1 VAQVTSTLIPLL
13 GTRPQYSPTTTAGKA
28 SEEATVIAMPH
39 PETGEIP
46 KAFIVLRD
54 EGKLTAE
61 DIIKWTEDK
70 LAHYKRP
77 RAVEFRDELPKSA
90 VGKILKRELKAE
102 ELKKLQTSAAK
113 A

>member
-28 SEEATVIAMPH
+28 SEEATVIDVSH
-39 PETGEIP
+39 PEASEIP
-46 KAFIVLRD
+46 KAFIALRG
-54 EGKLTAE
+54 ENKLTAE
-61 DIIKWTEDK
+61 DVIKWTEDK

-77 RAVEFRDELPKSA
+77 CAVEFRGELPKSA
-90 VGKILKRELKAE
+90 VGKILNAE